1 MFDNL
6 QMFFGYTINRLFA
19 VILRK
24 TFTII
29 MDLTVKTRE
38 KCKITNVLSEMFGNN
53 KKARTVRRSSR

>member
-19 VILRK
+19 VTLRK

-29 MDLTVKTRE
+29 MDLSEKTRE
-38 KCKITNVLSEMFGNN
+38 KWKITHVLPKMFGNYRT
-53 KKARTVRRSSR
+53 ARKGLRISR

>member
-29 MDLTVKTRE
+29 MDLIAKTRE
-38 KCKITNVLSEMFGNN
+38 KCKITNVMSEMFGNH
-53 KKARTVRRSSR
+53 AAALTVRRCSR